1 MENEQNPLAENLTQ
15 TLARLEAA
23 ALAFEQALTS
33 LDQRQQALSGD
44 LERISASIEGSQREQ
59 ELSNR
64 LAAAETELATLRAAS
79 TEHGVSSGN
88 SLRRT
93 LPPVTVELLAKQGIG
108 EGSPV
113 DLGTLDRALSGL
125 SLEQRIAVKSQLLRS
140 GSLS

>member
-1 MENEQNPLAENLTQ
+1 MENEMNPIAE
-15 TLARLEAA
+15 TLERLEAA
-23 ALAFEQALTS
+23 TTAFAEALTS
-33 LDQRQQALSGD
+33 LDQRQQTLSGE
-44 LERISASIEGSQREQ
+44 LERISASIEMSQREQ

-64 LAAAETELATLRAAS
+64 LSEAEAELATLRAAS
-79 TEHGVSSGN
+79 STTASGN

-113 DLGTLDRALSGL
+113 ELGTLDAALSGL
-125 SLEQRIAVKSQLLRS
+125 SLEQRIAVKAQLLRA